1 MAYFCIKLLN
11 VEQTVAKTDV
21 LGYNIMERNDNSI
34 YNEGE
39 SKMSDYRFYGWNST
53 EIQDRNGLH
62 PADYYDILS
71 AIWCAE
77 TCAPRLRKNWSTG
90 NKTMGQCSVTA
101 FLMQDFFGGE
111 VYGILRPGGNY
122 HCFNVVGK
130 CIFDLTSEQF
140 GDEMLD
146 YNNCIRQS
154 REMHFVKEEK
164 RKRYEYLKTKVME
177 VLKNGYECACD
188 KL

>member
-53 EIQDRNGLH
+53 EIQDRNL
-62 PADYYDILS
+62 YI
-71 AIWCAE
+71 
-77 TCAPRLRKNWSTG
+77 
-90 NKTMGQCSVTA
+90 
-101 FLMQDFFGGE
+101 
-111 VYGILRPGGNY
+111 
-122 HCFNVVGK
+122 
-130 CIFDLTSEQF
+130 
-140 GDEMLD
+140 
-146 YNNCIRQS
+146 
-154 REMHFVKEEK
+154 
-164 RKRYEYLKTKVME
+164 
-177 VLKNGYECACD
+177 